1 MTNSWCEH
9 GFTLEGA
16 LKWARNGF
24 SPSDA
29 AAWCEANFSLSE
41 AELWRHW
48 GFTPADADYW
58 ATYHNP
64 REAAYRR
71 HIRSDGM
78 TNSWQDYGFTYDEYL
93 AWAEYCFLP
102 VEAAEWRD
110 MGYQPREA
118 AMAATML
125 ARLDDDDTCFDY

>member
-1 MTNSWCEH
+1 MEPEILDGRSDMTNSWREH

-16 LKWARNGF
+16 REWARNGF

-48 GFTPADADYW
+48 GFSPADADYW

-71 HIRSDGM
+71 HIG
-78 TNSWQDYGFTYDEYL
+78 
-93 AWAEYCFLP
+93 
-102 VEAAEWRD
+102 
-110 MGYQPREA
+110 
-118 AMAATML
+118 AMA
-125 ARLDDDDTCFDY
+125 